1 MSPDEFV
8 FWLRGYFAAGGD
20 NPGNLTRGDWKA
32 VMEMLKTVSSLP
44 QQRSFTDPTDAWRAD
59 LRRKLEKE
67 REEFLKTLPPL
78 SDPQWAPASPSSAP
92 WNPVPPFIVTC
103 EGTR

>member
-1 MSPDEFV
+1 MSPAEFV

-32 VMEMLKTVSSLP
+32 VMEMLKTVSSPP

-67 REEFLKTLPPL
+67 REEFLKTLPPHPPL
-78 SDPQWAPASPSSAP
+78 AQWTPLPDPAYSREAL
-92 WNPVPPFIVTC
+92 
-103 EGTR
+103 